1 MAALRRALE
10 RARRARPA
18 GARLVAGPQWPLL
31 SALVLS
37 LAGLVETIVVNGS
50 PSTSDGST
58 ALLLTLLATV
68 PLGLRRERL
77 PLAAVIVTLA
87 TVLLMGAGLRP
98 TMTGI
103 TAQLWVLYLM
113 AARYPRKLS
122 LPLVL
127 PFVVNALSPF
137 GGEAAA
143 TRAVVLLVLAAAALA
158 VGDARRLR
166 GTAIAER
173 DQSRRAMVAA
183 QRDQAAMAERAR
195 IAREL
200 HDVVA
205 HHVSMIAIQADTAR
219 LATPGMP
226 DLGRER
232 LEAIGATARD
242 TMSELRGLLGALR
255 SDAGEGGGDTGDGDH
270 GDPTASSRAPQPG
283 LNRLDELVGGARAAG
298 TPVRVVLGGRVE
310 PLAPGLDLAA
320 YRIVQEALTNARR
333 HAPGAE
339 VEVELRYTAA
349 ALRLRISDSGAG
361 TTTPASPPAPAGH
374 GLVGMRE
381 RVAIVGGSL
390 RTGTAEGGGFLVEA
404 ELPLQRPAP

>member
-1 MAALRRALE
+1 MAALGRALE
-10 RARRARPA
+10 RARPA

-37 LAGLVETIVVNGS
+37 LAGLVESIVVNGS

-68 PLGLRRERL
+68 PLALSRERL

-87 TVLLMGAGLRP
+87 TVLLMGAGLRS

-103 TAQLWVLYLM
+103 AAELWVLYLM

-158 VGDARRLR
+158 VGDARRVR

-173 DQSRRAMVAA
+173 DQSRQAMVAA

-255 SDAGEGGGDTGDGDH
+255 SDAGEGGDTGDGDH

-283 LNRLDELVGGARAAG
+283 LDRLDELVGGARAAG

-310 PLAPGLDLAA
+310 PLAPGVDLAA

-361 TTTPASPPAPAGH
+361 TITPASPPAPAGQ

>member
-1 MAALRRALE
+1 
-10 RARRARPA
+10 
-18 GARLVAGPQWPLL
+18 
-31 SALVLS
+31 VLG
-37 LAGLVETIVVNGS
+37 LAGLVETILVNGS

-58 ALLLTLLATV
+58 ALLLTLLGTV
-68 PLGLRRERL
+68 PLALRRERL

-87 TVLLMGAGLRP
+87 TVLLLGAGMPP
-98 TMTGI
+98 TVTGI
-103 TAQLWVLYLM
+103 AAQLWVLYLM
-113 AARYPRKLS
+113 AARYPRRLS
-122 LPLVL
+122 LPLGL

-137 GGEAAA
+137 GGEAGA
-143 TRAVVLLVLAAAALA
+143 TRAVVLLVLVAAALA

-166 GTAIAER
+166 GSAIAER
-173 DQSRRAMVAA
+173 DRSRQAMIAA

-226 DLGRER
+226 EQGRQR
-232 LEAIGATARD
+232 LEAIGDTARD

-255 SDAGEGGGDTGDGDH
+255 SDAGAGDSDGGDGGHPDGVDDGDGVGGGGPGLAVGAAGPAD
-270 GDPTASSRAPQPG
+270 SKRAPQPG
-283 LNRLDELVGGARAAG
+283 LDRLDELIGGARAAG
-298 TPVRVVLGGRVE
+298 TPVRVVLAGQVE
-310 PLAPGLDLAA
+310 PLAPGADLAA

-339 VEVELRYTAA
+339 VEVELRYTTSV
-349 ALRLRISDSGAG
+349 LRLRIRDSGAAG
-361 TTTPASPPAPAGH
+361 AAEAPGEPVGH

-381 RVAIVGGSL
+381 RVAIVGGTL
-390 RTGTAEGGGFLVEA
+390 WTGTVEGGGFLVEA
-404 ELPLQRPAP
+404 ELPVRPAP